1 MPPLPRL
8 TFPSCA
14 LLGVVLLT
22 TQQCANTARHPI
34 CRMLED
40 GGGHRRPTRSSAPQP
55 YRCDGDH
62 AEALCSKLDDDYA
75 IPTVT
80 GAHRT
85 EQGEVTGGGD
95 TASAGMRREA
105 FPSGARQE
113 DVRLSVPPH
122 YIWWACKGT
131 RRSSP
136 GDEGDAGDTA
146 WVDCD
151 GYYAFG
157 RQEVN
162 PTCRSEP
169 DEKGSDW
176 FGLLSAN
183 TPENSEFIQPGRV
196 EGLPH
201 PRNLELLE
209 ADRGQSFEEVSS
221 SSSGGVPAAQGAAS
235 QGGGAAAVQGAANQL
250 VNAPADSECDELWRT
265 WPAMQESAIANGTVV
280 VFDLV
285 SRVGNA
291 FMDLRNVIQVAR
303 WLELGLVVNWKGFQ
317 GFRDAFDT
325 GELKWD
331 IDTEPFRRKA
341 KEISRGVNPSGFH
354 LFRFYDGFMVLCD
367 HQLTMLASKMG
378 IAIQHPDAMVL
389 QLKKVFPVKI
399 RYWIS
404 GGLQNGL
411 PASQPCTWN
420 MFVKRS
426 PSMMRS
432 LEVYNP
438 WRAEGS
444 SMSRFQKYIAFQIR
458 TTEGETAGSF
468 DPKIHT
474 YIFNNLRSTV
484 VCNWYF
490 AATEEAKGTCPA
502 AFSADEGDVPLFIS
516 SNSMSMARNCSA
528 AAAGRKMLPGLVDV
542 GVPVG
547 DAHTTFSAHPKIA
560 ALKAFADFLYILD
573 AEVVVR
579 TASSFSGTAVEM
591 KGMNCF
597 EAKVS
602 VEMPISGLYVCVPA
616 GC

>member
-22 TQQCANTARHPI
+22 TQQFANTARHPI

-40 GGGHRRPTRSSAPQP
+40 GEGHRRPTRPSAPQP

-62 AEALCSKLDDDYA
+62 AEALCSKLDDDYS

-85 EQGEVTGGGD
+85 EHGG
-95 TASAGMRREA
+95 
-105 FPSGARQE
+105 
-113 DVRLSVPPH
+113 DVRLSVPPQ

-136 GDEGDAGDTA
+136 GDVGDVGDAA

-183 TPENSEFIQPGRV
+183 NPENQEFIQPGRV
-196 EGLPH
+196 EGLPS

-235 QGGGAAAVQGAANQL
+235 QGGGVAAVQGAANQL
-250 VNAPADSECDELWRT
+250 VHAPADSECDELWRT

-285 SRVGNA
+285 SR
-291 FMDLRNVIQVAR
+291 VAR

-331 IDTEPFRRKA
+331 IDTEPFRRRA

-354 LFRFYDGFMVLCD
+354 LFWFYDGFMVLCD

-378 IAIQHPDAMVL
+378 ISIQHPDAMVL

-426 PSMMRS
+426 ASMMKS

-438 WRAEGS
+438 WRVEGS

-490 AATEEAKGTCPA
+490 TATEEAKDVCPA
-502 AFSADEGDVPLFIS
+502 AFNAGEGDVPLFIS

-528 AAAGRKMLPGLVDV
+528 EAAGRDMLPGLVDV

-547 DAHTTFSAHPKIA
+547 DAHTTFSAHPQIA
-560 ALKAFADFLYILD
+560 ALKAFVDFLFLLD

-579 TASSFSGTAVEM
+579 TASSFSGTAVQM